1 MGNYFKIIELFI
13 LGVLFPL
20 TIVVFKFSQFILLF
34 LWFVNIYAIIL
45 LVIFYRNK
53 FNLKSLLHIN
63 YNKNR
68 LYFYIIFIRWLLL
81 SFLLLLFTYYIFPNK
96 LFLIQKNNV
105 DLLYKIFI
113 LYPFLSA
120 LPQEFIF
127 CTFFFIRY
135 KSLFKN
141 EKNLVLT
148 SAIIFCF
155 AHIFS
160 INWVAPLLSIFGG
173 FIFASTYKKT
183 RSLIL
188 VSLEHALYGN
198 SLFAIGLGWFFWGGS
213 VAT

>member
-113 LYPFLSA
+113 LLTSSIRLKSTFLIP
-120 LPQEFIF
+120 LRNNNIF
-127 CTFFFIRY
+127 TLKQLLLNISSCNFFFC
-135 KSLFKN
+135 S
-141 EKNLVLT
+141 
-148 SAIIFCF
+148 
-155 AHIFS
+155 
-160 INWVAPLLSIFGG
+160 
-173 FIFASTYKKT
+173 
-183 RSLIL
+183 
-188 VSLEHALYGN
+188 
-198 SLFAIGLGWFFWGGS
+198 
-213 VAT
+213 